1 MTYVA
6 AKFVGPW
13 QSPEEKFELRWLQ
26 PYNMFNVRKSQNETQ
41 VRKEF
46 DWSQKKIMTP
56 SRLLTVI
63 TIFTFS
69 VGCFLLTG
77 GRAAYSSGATISVQ
91 RIASL
96 GVVDVRAYGAKGD
109 GKTLDSPA
117 INKAIDAAAAAGGGT
132 VRFPAGTYRCF
143 SIRLRSNVA
152 LYLDQGS
159 TILAADPKDG
169 DGKYDEPE
177 PNEWDQY
184 QDFGHSHWHNSLI
197 WGENL
202 ENISILGP
210 GRIWGK
216 GLVRTGSQSRTKEQ
230 NDLLGNAPSD
240 PRAGPFGYPNAR
252 DAVEPGWG
260 NKSISL
266 KLCRNVIIRDISILH
281 GGHFAILATGVDNLT
296 IDNLKIDTNRDG
308 IDVDACKN
316 VRISNCTVN
325 SPFDDGICPKSSF
338 ALGYARVTE
347 NVTITNCQVSGYDE
361 GTLLDGTY
369 KREFRNANGVFSPT
383 GRIKFGTES
392 NGGFKNITVSNC
404 VFDYCRGLALEAVDG
419 ALLEDVTISNIT
431 MRDVSNSPIFVRLG
445 FRGRG
450 PKGSTT
456 VGAIRRVNI
465 SDIVVYNAD
474 PKYSSIISGIP
485 GHPIEDLRLSNIR
498 IYSKG
503 GGTSEQ
509 AALDPPEKEDTYP
522 EPSMF
527 GDLPT
532 YGFFIRHVKELQ
544 MRDIDVSYL
553 KDDLRPAFWLNDV
566 AGVDFLYVKAK
577 HATGVPTFSLKNV
590 SDLNVHQCWPLADMR
605 LERVEAKKF

>member
-1 MTYVA
+1 MTNRRLLFSKTFLFCLTAAFVFTESGVNSFTSVA
-6 AKFVGPW
+6 AIQTTSNAG
-13 QSPEEKFELRWLQ
+13 
-26 PYNMFNVRKSQNETQ
+26 
-41 VRKEF
+41 
-46 DWSQKKIMTP
+46 
-56 SRLLTVI
+56 
-63 TIFTFS
+63 IF
-69 VGCFLLTG
+69 
-77 GRAAYSSGATISVQ
+77 
-91 RIASL
+91 
-96 GVVDVRAYGAKGD
+96 DVRSYGAKGD
-109 GKTLDSPA
+109 GKALDSSS

-132 VRFPAGTYRCF
+132 VRFPAGTYRSF
-143 SIRLRSNVA
+143 SIRLRSNVS
-152 LYLDQGS
+152 LYLDQGA

-169 DGKYDEPE
+169 DGKYDDPE
-177 PNEWDQY
+177 PNQWDQY

-210 GRIWGK
+210 GKIWGK

-230 NDLLGNAPSD
+230 NDALGNTPSD
-240 PRAGPFGYPNAR
+240 PRAGPFGYPNPR
-252 DAVEPGWG
+252 DAVEKGWG

-266 KLCRNVIIRDISILH
+266 KLCRNVIIRDVTIFH

-296 IDNLKIDTNRDG
+296 IDNVKIDTNRDG

-338 ALGYARVTE
+338 ALGYARATE

-369 KREFRNANGVFSPT
+369 KREFRNANGTFSPT

-404 VFDYCRGLALEAVDG
+404 VFDYSRGLALEAVDG

-431 MRDVSNSPIFVRLG
+431 MRDISNSPIFVRLG

-450 PKGSTT
+450 PKETTT

-485 GHPIEDLRLSNIR
+485 GHQIEDLRLSNIR
-498 IYSKG
+498 VYSKG
-503 GGTSEQ
+503 GGTKEQ

-522 EPSMF
+522 EPTMF
-527 GDLPT
+527 GELPA
-532 YGFFIRHVKELQ
+532 YGFFIRHVKGLQLRDVELN
-544 MRDIDVSYL
+544 YL
-553 KDDLRPAFWLNDV
+553 KEDLRPAFWLNDV
-566 AGVDFLYVKAK
+566 NGVEFLHVGAQHSMSVPIFDLRNVTDFS
-577 HATGVPTFSLKNV
+577 T
-590 SDLNVHQCWPLADMR
+590 HQCWPLADTR
-605 LERVEAKKF
+605 LEKVEKKKL